1 QCLRGDAEQAG
12 DVASRR
18 IRGPETRLVAA
29 ACVRHEVGGDL
40 LAGTAV
46 VETRTPDGIVAKSR
60 APGGQGPH
68 RELRVAAEN
77 PQELR
82 AGDLDDVAA
91 RQGYRRLGSR
101 CSGDDVVDPERFKHI
116 HQVQYRRPRSLV
128 GGTDL

>member
-1 QCLRGDAEQAG
+1 DGQRAVLADVHPALAAEVRKLPRQCLRGDAEQAG

-18 IRGPETRLVAA
+18 IRGPETRLVAS
-29 ACVRHEVGGDL
+29 ACVRHQVGGDL

-68 RELRVAAEN
+68 RELCVVAEN

-82 AGDLDDVAA
+82 A
-91 RQGYRRLGSR
+91 
-101 CSGDDVVDPERFKHI
+101 
-116 HQVQYRRPRSLV
+116 
-128 GGTDL
+128 